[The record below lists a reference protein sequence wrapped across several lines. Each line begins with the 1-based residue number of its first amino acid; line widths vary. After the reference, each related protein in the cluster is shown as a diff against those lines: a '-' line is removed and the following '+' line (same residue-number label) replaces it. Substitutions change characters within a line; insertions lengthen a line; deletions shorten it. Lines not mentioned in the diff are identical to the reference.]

1 MATRSMNQAVY
12 FCLADFDVAEVFHYG
27 LAVPL
32 YTHFT
37 SPIRR
42 YADVLVHR
50 LLAAAIDIQSLTNDM
65 TDKFKMARQCDQM
78 NRKNRNA
85 RFASSAS
92 TELNTF
98 LFFNN
103 MIKKEQKRI
112 IEEAMV
118 MRITKAGIYVMIKSF
133 GVEGLLKE
141 AAGQHILIDAD
152 KNTAVINQEISIRTF
167 DTLKIE
173 VVPSV
178 TELRRKINFQFI
190 EKVDTN
196 IKKEMIMEDDEEDG
210 AQSLSEAKKSK
221 KKKNK

>member
-1 MATRSMNQAVY
+1 
-12 FCLADFDVAEVFHYG
+12 
-27 LAVPL
+27 
-32 YTHFT
+32 
-37 SPIRR
+37 
-42 YADVLVHR
+42 
-50 LLAAAIDIQSLTNDM
+50 
-65 TDKFKMARQCDQM
+65 M

-141 AAGQHILIDAD
+141 APGQHILIDTD
-152 KNTAVINQEISIRTF
+152 KNTAVINQEVTIRTF

-173 VVPSV
+173 VVPST
-178 TELRRKINFQFI
+178 TELRRKINF
-190 EKVDTN
+190 
-196 IKKEMIMEDDEEDG
+196 
-210 AQSLSEAKKSK
+210 
-221 KKKNK
+221 

>member
-85 RFASSAS
+85 RFASMAS
-92 TELNTF
+92 TELNTYLYF
-98 LFFNN
+98 KN
-103 MIKKEQKRI
+103 IQKQRGGDI

-118 MRITKAGIYVMIKSF
+118 MRIIKAGVFVMIKSF
-133 GVEGLLKE
+133 GVEGLIANSEHQQVQVDQEKE
-141 AAGQHILIDAD
+141 L
-152 KNTAVINQEISIRTF
+152 AVVNGSIQVRAF
-167 DTLKIE
+167 DTLQVKI
-173 VVPSV
+173 
-178 TELRRKINFQFI
+178 
-190 EKVDTN
+190 
-196 IKKEMIMEDDEEDG
+196 
-210 AQSLSEAKKSK
+210 
-221 KKKNK
+221 

>member
-1 MATRSMNQAVY
+1 M
-12 FCLADFDVAEVFHYG
+12 FHYG

-92 TELNTF
+92 TELNTYLYF
-98 LFFNN
+98 KN
-103 MIKKEQKRI
+103 MIKTQNKSI

-118 MRITKAGIYVMIKSF
+118 MRVTKAGIYVMIKSF
-133 GVEGLLKE
+133 GVEGLLSDE
-141 AAGQHILIDAD
+141 ERFQRVEVDTETE
-152 KNTAVINQEISIRTF
+152 TALVNGSVKVRTF
-167 DTLKIE
+167 DTVQIE
-173 VVPSV
+173 VIP
-178 TELRRKINFQFI
+178 E
-190 EKVDTN
+190 
-196 IKKEMIMEDDEEDG
+196 
-210 AQSLSEAKKSK
+210 
-221 KKKNK
+221 